1 MNQSITTSPPGSE
14 KNIRRY
20 LLFWAILVCLSLIV
34 SFSLDRLILY
44 KIVRQ
49 IIPNPRSGFVFRT
62 LESLKE
68 FGQPVAITVTCLLIF
83 LLDKSRRW
91 MLPRLLLCIILPLV
105 LVWPI
110 KLTIHRLRPRC
121 IDEHN
126 TTLGLGFFWG
136 SQPTPPAWAH
146 SLPNRDKI
154 VIDSHLSRSDMQ
166 SFPSAHTATAL
177 GFAVGLSA
185 MYPPARL
192 VFYALAAGCGFHRI
206 LFDAHWFS
214 DVVASAFIG
223 LFVSRAVWRWRNRV
237 TQSG

>member
-83 LLDKSRRW
+83 LLDKSRRR
-91 MLPRLLLCIILPLV
+91 MLPRLLLCIFLPLV

-110 KLTIHRLRPRC
+110 KLTIHRLRPHR
-121 IDEHN
+121 IDNYN

-136 SQPTPPAWAH
+136 SQPTSPAWAH
-146 SLPNRDKI
+146 SLPNQDKI
-154 VIDSHLSRSDMQ
+154 VRDSHLSRSNMQ

-185 MYPPARL
+185 IYPPARA
-192 VFYALAAGCGFHRI
+192 VFYALAAGCGLHRI

-223 LFVSRAVWRWRNRV
+223 LFISRAVWRWRNRV
-237 TQSG
+237 TQSE